1 MSVLISELT
10 EAAEGAVP
18 APERTESETLL
29 PIVRSACMACDGDEF
44 GVAELNT
51 ERSAC
56 IACDGDML
64 GAGVVPAPER
74 TGSAVLL
81 PEVRPACMART

>member
-1 MSVLISELT
+1 
-10 EAAEGAVP
+10 
-18 APERTESETLL
+18 
-29 PIVRSACMACDGDEF
+29 MACDGDEF

-74 TGSAVLL
+74 TESETLL
-81 PEVRPACMART
+81 PIRFRS